1 MSKSTSNEKDS
12 RIINIPKTVREDLEK
27 ELPREIAEEI
37 LALGRKEKIDAE
49 KLIEKLQKLPIGKR
63 NYAIL
68 PMLYYTNNNK
78 VAEKILLELLDDAYY
93 GMKEKIIIYLA
104 HRKNEAFKKKIPE
117 YLKEEDENLKTLA
130 IWAMAYMGMKNN
142 LFEKIKEQFP
152 KMKDD
157 HERIT
162 LMAALYHLNKNPK
175 SKEMQ
180 YLKKLFLT
188 EYYDEKEGEFIS
200 EEKKGYNRSTIM
212 IADILWDVGIK
223 IVKKHFDEKFLFT
236 YRHLI
241 EEIK

>member
-1 MSKSTSNEKDS
+1 MSKSTSNETKE
-12 RIINIPKTVREDLEK
+12 INLPERVKIHLKEDLPK
-27 ELPREIAEEI
+27 EIAKEI
-37 LALGRKEKIDAE
+37 LALGKKEKIDAE
-49 KLIEKLQKLPIGKR
+49 KLVEKLQKLPMEKR

-93 GMKEKIIIYLA
+93 GMKQKIIIYLA

-117 YLKEEDENLKTLA
+117 YLKEEDEILKTLA

-142 LFEKIKEQFP
+142 LFEKIKELFP
-152 KMKDD
+152 KMKYDNS
-157 HERIT
+157 RINLVT
-162 LMAALYHLNKNPK
+162 ALYHLNKNPK

-188 EYYDEKEGEFIS
+188 EYYDEEAREFIS
-200 EEKKGYNRSTIM
+200 EEKEDYERSTIM

-223 IVKKHFDEKFLFT
+223 IVKTHYRKKFLFT